1 MKSDPGSFR
10 DPSGRVYS
18 ENGRIY
24 RTVSAA
30 AAEDYRAVRDTGLL
44 DELTGEGWLARTEE
58 VDPAK
63 VGLEPEA
70 GGILL
75 EHERIPFI
83 SYYYEWSFSALKAAA
98 LLHLRIHLRALA
110 KGITLK
116 DATAYN
122 VQFRGV
128 QPVFI
133 DLLSFTPYVE
143 GSIWEGHRQFC
154 EQFLN
159 PLLLRALLGVPHNAW
174 CRGSMEG
181 IDSGELSRLLPL
193 RRKFN
198 PKVLMHVTLLS
209 RLQALG
215 AGDRD
220 ATLETMSMPPLLPRD
235 KLVRMLGKLES
246 WIEGLH
252 PADTGKTV
260 WADYETDNIYDSEEN
275 AVKHEFIARTVK
287 EHNPS
292 LVWDIGCN
300 TGEFSETALKAGS
313 DYVVGFDFDQNALD
327 SAFARSKGKELALL
341 PLYLDAVNPS
351 PNQGWNEEERSGYR
365 GRICA
370 DCVLG
375 LALIHHLAIGKNI
388 PLRSVVHWLMDTAP
402 LGVVE
407 FVPKNDAMVKQM
419 LALREDI
426 FPDYTAEKFESYLK
440 ERGEI
445 LEKQQTSK
453 SGRCLYLYKRQ

>member
-1 MKSDPGSFR
+1 MKPDPGSFR

-18 ENGRIY
+18 RDGHIY

-30 AAEDYRAVRDTGLL
+30 AAEEFDAVRATGIIEELEREGLVVGTDEADAGKLGL
-44 DELTGEGWLARTEE
+44 DIES
-58 VDPAK
+58 
-63 VGLEPEA
+63 
-70 GGILL
+70 GGRVL
-75 EHERIPFI
+75 EHERIPFV
-83 SYYYEWSFSALKAAA
+83 SYYYEWPFSALKAAA
-98 LLHLRIHLRALA
+98 LLHLRMHLRALS
-110 KGITLK
+110 KGVTLK

-122 VQFRGV
+122 VQFKGS

-133 DLLSFTPYVE
+133 DLLSFTPYIE
-143 GSIWEGHRQFC
+143 GHIWEGHRQFC

-198 PKVLMHVTLLS
+198 PKILMHVTLLS
-209 RLQALG
+209 RLQTLG

-220 ATLETMSMPPLLPRD
+220 ATLETMSMPPVLPRE
-235 KLVRMLGKLES
+235 KLVRMLEKLES
-246 WIEGLH
+246 WIEGLS

-260 WADYETDNIYDSEEN
+260 WADYENDNIYDSEER
-275 AVKHEFIARTVK
+275 AAKHEFIAKTVT
-287 EHNPS
+287 EQRPS

-300 TGEFSETALKAGS
+300 TGEFSETALKAGAE
-313 DYVVGFDFDQNALD
+313 YGIGFDFDQNALD
-327 SAFARSKGKELALL
+327 SAFTRSSKKELALL
-341 PLYLDAVNPS
+341 PLFLDAANPS
-351 PNQGWNEEERSGYR
+351 PNQGWNEQERSGYN

-375 LALIHHLAIGKNI
+375 LALVHHLAIGKNI
-388 PLRSVVHWLMDTAP
+388 PLRAVVHWLMATAP

-407 FVPKNDAMVKQM
+407 FVPKNDSMVKQM

-426 FPDYTAEKFESYLK
+426 FPDYTAENFEAYIK
-440 ERGEI
+440 EKGEI
-445 LEKQQTSK
+445 LGKQQTSK
-453 SGRCLYLYKRQ
+453 SGRCLYLYKRR